1 VDRYTFPAVKLQT
14 LLEALPPD
22 LPPSDRAL
30 VQRAYDVAERAHAGQ
45 KRASGEPYVQ
55 HCLAVAMILAELHMP
70 AAVIAAGL
78 LHDTV
83 EDTPL
88 TLNEVRTEFGEE
100 VARLVDGV
108 TKLAQL
114 PRVSR
119 EGNTP
124 IDRHTESLRK
134 TFMAMSDDV
143 RVVLIKLAD
152 RLHNMRTLMH
162 VRSEK
167 QERIA
172 RETLEIFAPLANR
185 LGIWSLKSELEDLS
199 FRYTNAERYREI
211 ADQIQEHQADRER
224 TMEQIVGHVRRAL
237 AAHNIEADVTGRP
250 KHIYSI
256 AKKMERKEVGF
267 GDIYDV
273 RAVRV
278 IVKDQPTC
286 YYALGVIHNLWR
298 PLPGQFDDYIA
309 TPKDNFY
316 QSLHTAVKYEDG
328 KTLEVQI
335 RTPEMH
341 ENAEYGIAAHWR
353 YKEGARRDEAYEKR
367 IRWLRSLM
375 DWRQDTATAGE
386 YVDAIKSDVFEDRV
400 YVFTPRGDIIDLPA
414 GATPIDLAY
423 HVHTSVGDRC
433 RGAKVNGK
441 LVSLDYHLRTGDQ
454 VEILTAKRGGPS
466 RDWLNPDLGLVR
478 SHRAQQKIR
487 QWFRKQDRE
496 QLLAQGRDM
505 LEKELKRLGAE
516 GYNYEVLARKFGYA
530 RPEDVFFALG
540 AGDLHGR
547 QIAAR
552 VLEDEQAEQVK
563 KLPPTEAPK
572 GEVHSE
578 EVAILGTRGLLTNL
592 ARCCRPA
599 PGDPIVGYITRGR
612 GATIHRQDCP
622 NVLYHK
628 EPERIIKVAWG
639 QAQQTYP
646 VSVRITAYDRD
657 GLMKDV
663 STVVAEEH
671 INMASLSV
679 STKNS
684 IATFEITMDIT
695 DIEVLSRVLARIEQL
710 PNVIEARRWKA
721 G

>member
-1 VDRYTFPAVKLQT
+1 MH
-14 LLEALPPD
+14 ALPPA
-22 LPPSDRAL
+22 LPPNERAL
-30 VQRAYDVAERAHAGQ
+30 IEKAYQVAEKAHAGQ

-55 HCLAVAMILAELHMP
+55 HCLNVAHILAELHMP
-70 AAVIAAGL
+70 AAVVAAGL

-83 EDTPL
+83 EDTDL
-88 TLNEVRTEFGEE
+88 GLDYIQREFGGE
-100 VARLVDGV
+100 VAQLVDGV

-114 PRVSR
+114 PRVSK

-162 VRSEK
+162 VRPEK
-167 QERIA
+167 QARIA

-199 FRYTNAERYREI
+199 FRYTSPERYREI
-211 ADQIQEHQADRER
+211 ASQIVEHQADRER
-224 TMEQIVGHVRRAL
+224 TMAHIVSHVRRAL
-237 AAHNIEADVTGRP
+237 LSQNIDADVSGRP

-256 AKKMERKEVGF
+256 FKKMERKEVGF
-267 GDIYDV
+267 GEVYDV
-273 RAVRV
+273 RAVRI
-278 IVKDQPTC
+278 IVRDQPTC
-286 YYALGVIHNLWR
+286 YHALGVIHNLWR
-298 PLPGQFDDYIA
+298 PIPGQFDDYIA

-316 QSLHTAVKYEDG
+316 QSLHTAVVYEDG

-341 ENAEYGIAAHWR
+341 ESAEYGIAAHWR
-353 YKEGARRDEAYEKR
+353 YKEGGKRDEAYEKR
-367 IRWLRSLM
+367 IKWLRSLM
-375 DWRQDTATAGE
+375 DWRQDLADAGE
-386 YVDAIKSDVFEDRV
+386 FVDAMKRDVFEDRV
-400 YVFTPRGDIIDLPA
+400 YAFTPRGDIIDLPV
-414 GATPIDLAY
+414 GATPIDFAY

-441 LVSLDYHLRTGDQ
+441 LVSLEYRLKTGDQ
-454 VEILTAKRGGPS
+454 VEILTSKRGGPS

-478 SHRAQQKIR
+478 SHRASQKIR
-487 QWFRKQDRE
+487 QFFRRQDRE
-496 QLLAQGRDM
+496 QIVNQGREV
-505 LEKELKRLGAE
+505 LEKELKRLGVDDYSYE
-516 GYNYEVLARKFGYA
+516 GVCRKFGYA
-530 RPEDVFFALG
+530 KPEDLFFALG
-540 AGDLHGR
+540 AGDIHGR

-552 VLEDEQAEQVK
+552 VLEDEQAAQAARFV
-563 KLPPTEAPK
+563 PTVAPR
-572 GEVHSE
+572 GVVHSD

-592 ARCCRPA
+592 ARCCKPV

-612 GATIHRQDCP
+612 GATIHRRDCP

-628 EPERIIKVAWG
+628 EPERLIKVSWG

-679 STKNS
+679 ATKNS
-684 IATFEITMDIT
+684 IATFEVTMEIADV
-695 DIEVLSRVLARIEQL
+695 EVLARVLARIEQL